1 MNALGACG
9 QRLKPTLL
17 DTGALARCPKPLA
30 CPKRPSDEA
39 GMRSRHARGLL
50 PQPPTGAPGIQAANA
65 PASPLQRGRLS
76 GRSGTWANL
85 PCLRI
90 ETSVYAA
97 SLDVCAS
104 SD

>member
-30 CPKRPSDEA
+30 CPKRPSDEV

-50 PQPPTGAPGIQAANA
+50 PQTRTGASGIQAEDA
-65 PASPLQRGRLS
+65 R
-76 GRSGTWANL
+76 
-85 PCLRI
+85 
-90 ETSVYAA
+90 V
-97 SLDVCAS
+97 
-104 SD
+104 